1 MLGFI
6 APLAQESQTG
16 SNPLSLL
23 LFLGLMF
30 VVFYFLMIRPQQKR
44 ARAQRELLQGLEV
57 GDEVLTVG
65 GMFGTI
71 RTMEDDE
78 VTVELGPGIEIR
90 MVKSAI
96 ARKLVFDEEQDEGET
111 DVQDEEEQAG
121 EQT

>member
-6 APLAQESQTG
+6 APLAQDNQTG

-57 GDEVLTVG
+57 GDEVLTVS

-96 ARKLVFDEEQDEGET
+96 ARKLVFDEGQDET
-111 DVQDEEEQAG
+111 DVDEEEQAG